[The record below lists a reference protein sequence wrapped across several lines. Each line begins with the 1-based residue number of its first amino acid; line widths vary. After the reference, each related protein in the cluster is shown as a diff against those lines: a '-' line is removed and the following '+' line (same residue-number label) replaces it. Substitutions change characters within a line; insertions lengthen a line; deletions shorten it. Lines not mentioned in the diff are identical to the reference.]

1 MKQIEISYTDIQF
14 RVSSN
19 KNIRF
24 LFEHNLEG

>member
-1 MKQIEISYTDIQF
+1 MKRIEISQSDKQF
-14 RVSSN
+14 KVLSN